1 MVVPENRGVP
11 GSSPGLAIALKTRIN
26 TEFECCRIS
35 YYTKAVEIHSSARK
49 HGVADEDIR
58 HAIDHAL
65 AIEDAGED
73 PDRWLVIGPDRAGN
87 LLEVVVLVTIEG
99 SRLAIHAMRMRTK
112 FRKLIG
118 P

>member
-1 MVVPENRGVP
+1 
-11 GSSPGLAIALKTRIN
+11 
-26 TEFECCRIS
+26 
-35 YYTKAVEIHSSARK
+35 VEIHDSARK
-49 HGVADEDIR
+49 HGVVGEDIH

-87 LLEVVVLVTIEG
+87 LLEVVVLMTVEG
-99 SRLAIHAMRMRTK
+99 TQLAIHAMPMRAK
-112 FRKLIG
+112 LRKLLE

>member
-1 MVVPENRGVP
+1 MEV
-11 GSSPGLAIALKTRIN
+11 
-26 TEFECCRIS
+26 
-35 YYTKAVEIHSSARK
+35 HDSARK
-49 HGVADEDIR
+49 HGVVDKDIH

-87 LLEVVVLVTIEG
+87 LLEVVVLMTVEDTQ
-99 SRLAIHAMRMRTK
+99 LAIHAMPMRAK
-112 FRKLIG
+112 FRKLLE